1 MSALVRWSKAYWS
14 TECSSQKHSN
24 LFYRNVGKFHPELQ
38 TCRRSLGQHMV
49 QRSVRTSAILFLADV
64 CRYCS
69 MHAAGTPLI
78 PSSDNVLNSWWYA
91 VNSAAPFF
99 QAVFLV
105 HSNFELLCIGYA
117 VYAQS
122 IYFNVVASFF
132 CARLFGCAWK
142 LVRSREGWVCGVT
155 TLAIRTFIRV
165 ILSKSNRMRSVKGNS
180 QQVMDA

>member
-105 HSNFELLCIGYA
+105 HSNFELLCIMQCMHSLFILTLSLLFFARVCLA
-117 VYAQS
+117 VRGNWFAHGKDE
-122 IYFNVVASFF
+122 FVELRHLPLE
-132 CARLFGCAWK
+132 RLF
-142 LVRSREGWVCGVT
+142 V
-155 TLAIRTFIRV
+155 
-165 ILSKSNRMRSVKGNS
+165 
-180 QQVMDA
+180 